1 MISIIFAKWALSN
14 SCLGVNPEDMSSH
27 LVLVKPKVPKALAKS
42 MVVAR
47 QLLGI
52 LPLVESFAAAFEAT
66 AIPEKVFFLGPS
78 SVSWK
83 YSWFPWKS
91 WIQISGK
98 HRERS
103 KVMYKIPVM
112 VPYLVIFYS
121 NYLVLRNEKLVIK
134 CENSWTRSMYSYLF
148 IASCRHFVACVL
160 TMLTS
165 LIRVMKVGTFFMP
178 FVPTSISLLWYC
190 CGSTAALS
198 VHSTKIRYTTIVR
211 RDIYS
216 RYYYV
221 GVVPKYSLLARPL
234 LLTSMRV
241 NMAPTRLDWDFR
253 CDLTF
258 EICLT

>member
-1 MISIIFAKWALSN
+1 
-14 SCLGVNPEDMSSH
+14 
-27 LVLVKPKVPKALAKS
+27 
-42 MVVAR
+42 MVA
-47 QLLGI
+47 
-52 LPLVESFAAAFEAT
+52 
-66 AIPEKVFFLGPS
+66 
-78 SVSWK
+78 
-83 YSWFPWKS
+83 
-91 WIQISGK
+91 
-98 HRERS
+98 
-103 KVMYKIPVM
+103 
-112 VPYLVIFYS
+112 YLVIFYS
-121 NYLVLRNEKLVIK
+121 NYLVLRNEKLVNK

-211 RDIYS
+211 RDIYR
-216 RYYYV
+216 RYYNI

-234 LLTSMRV
+234 LTPYV
-241 NMAPTRLDWDFR
+241 NASKHGANQTRLRFR

-258 EICLT
+258 EIMFLTIWPRKLKLGMHHPRIFKIRMVAFYRFSQSLQWPRKVICNLERS